1 MEGKA
6 LISSSQEVSLLAGF
20 QSSLH
25 TTLCLVDVS
34 FPDGKDVPT
43 VYVRS
48 NNHRSR
54 VNDFAKPM
62 QAMVLTGLILHSR
75 KPEEGFLPGVHA
87 GTVHLGRCSSSL
99 AVPSV
104 QSAKTNDFW
113 LSCKKHRVV
122 FSLQLQRHS
131 TVFAQDNS
139 VFVCRRIRAGTDL
152 SFSLVMALLQQCK
165 GVCL

>member
-34 FPDGKDVPT
+34 FPDGKDVQT

-54 VNDFAKPM
+54 VNDFAKQM

-99 AVPSV
+99 AVP
-104 QSAKTNDFW
+104 
-113 LSCKKHRVV
+113 LY
-122 FSLQLQRHS
+122 SL
-131 TVFAQDNS
+131 
-139 VFVCRRIRAGTDL
+139 RRLMIFGYPARNIVL
-152 SFSLVMALLQQCK
+152 SFHCSFRDIALCLHKITQSLCVEEYGQARTSHS
-165 GVCL
+165 VW